1 MWGTADPP
9 GPVAEELRLGDGSL
23 LLCTTQLRE
32 RSGQMNIRQCV
43 DYKADPLLKLASQGE
58 RTRSIRYSASS
69 IPSFARS
76 RARPRSRGP
85 SINMETTALMHES
98 FLRFVDSTELVLND
112 RKHFFAYTAKT
123 MRN

>member
-58 RTRSIRYSASS
+58 RDALDQVFGVLYPKLRKI
-69 IPSFARS
+69 S
-76 RARPRSRGP
+76 RASAVARPVDKHGDDRADARELPTVCRFDRIGAERSQTLFRVYG
-85 SINMETTALMHES
+85 EDDA
-98 FLRFVDSTELVLND
+98 
-112 RKHFFAYTAKT
+112 
-123 MRN
+123 